1 MLEQETQEECGSS
14 VNFKSALYISKV
26 ISSSPPPVATDWLK
40 VLYACHLVP
49 VLDYQ
54 EQRKDSG
61 CCSCFAAM
69 MQHTSVGQKKQ
80 HPHQTG
86 LEEPEPV
93 HSVGL
98 GDLDCCCG
106 GMLG

>member
-1 MLEQETQEECGSS
+1 MGVQL
-14 VNFKSALYISKV
+14 NFKSTLYIRKV
-26 ISSSPPPVATDWLK
+26 ISSSPPPLTTDWLK

-80 HPHQTG
+80 HPDQTG
-86 LEEPEPV
+86 LEEPELV

-98 GDLDCCCG
+98 GDLECCCG
-106 GMLG
+106 GTLG